1 MPGFKSRPAIGFGLV
16 LAMLVGI
23 TLYGISVVNAIDSGL
38 TTVNDVNSVK
48 QRYAINFRGSVHDRA
63 ISLRDVVLVDNQTE
77 FTEAVDEIDRLAK
90 FYAESAIQLDLM
102 FAGPDS
108 ATAEE
113 RDILASIQEIE
124 AETLPLITQVVE
136 LRSLG
141 DNDEAHRLLMEEAR
155 PRFVTWLA
163 RINQFIDY
171 QEASNDVI
179 AGDARARAE
188 GFQSLMLG
196 LTALAVVLGAGI
208 AWFIA
213 RSVSRPLATA
223 TALADDIAGDDLA
236 RMIEVA
242 QSAADGDLTVRF
254 TPRVRDIDVD
264 RNDEMG
270 VLLRSFAGM
279 SEAVNAFGVAFNET
293 LDGLSVAVGGASTVA
308 NDVLTNASRVAETAS
323 ETARGAGEVAESIN
337 GVAGDNHT
345 QASRTQETIEAIA
358 EIETVLGRTIEALQ
372 EAMTASGEARGVS
385 EEGRTTLI
393 ETSEAM
399 GRITQSI
406 DRAADHVSQMG
417 ESSRQVEE
425 VVDLIR
431 SIAEQTNLLAL
442 NAAIEAARAGDAG
455 RGFAVVATEVKALA
469 EQSSKSTDKVAVMVT
484 QMRDSVQRA
493 MESMG
498 QGREDV
504 AAGASTVHAVESAFS
519 AIDESIVGIVD
530 RVAEVNAFGEDISLA
545 SARIRGQAEELLQ
558 LTDGISLTTQGVAA
572 ASEESA
578 AVSEELGA
586 VSEELSASANELTE
600 LMNRFRTA

>member
-1 MPGFKSRPAIGFGLV
+1 MPGFKSRPALGFGLI
-16 LAMLVGI
+16 LLMLVGI
-23 TLYGISVVNAIDSGL
+23 TLYGVTVVNSIDRGL

-63 ISLRDVVLVDNQTE
+63 ISLRDVVLVDTQVE
-77 FTEAVDEIDRLAK
+77 LDDAIEEIDRLAQ
-90 FYAESAIQLDLM
+90 FYAESAIQLDDMLA
-102 FAGPDS
+102 AGEDTSP
-108 ATAEE
+108 EE
-113 RDILASIQEIE
+113 REILQSIKQIE

-136 LRSLG
+136 LRTTG
-141 DNDEAHRLLMEEAR
+141 DADEAHRLLMEEAR

-163 RINQFIDY
+163 RINQFIDH
-171 QEASNDVI
+171 QEEANKLI
-179 AGDARARAE
+179 AADARARAE
-188 GFQSLMLG
+188 GFQPLMLA
-196 LTALAVVLGAGI
+196 LTTIAVALGAGI

-223 TALADDIAGDDLA
+223 TALADDIATKDLA
-236 RMIEVA
+236 QMIEVA
-242 QSAADGDLTVRF
+242 QSAAAGDLTPRF
-254 TPRVRDIDVD
+254 TPQERVIDVD

-270 VLLRSFAGM
+270 VLLRSFADM
-279 SEAVNAFGVAFNET
+279 SDAVKEFGLAFNET
-293 LDGLSVAVGGASTVA
+293 LDGLSVAVGGATTVA
-308 NDVLTNASRVAETAS
+308 NDVLANASRVAATAS
-323 ETARGAGEVAESIN
+323 ETAKGANEVAESIG

-345 QASRTQETIEAIA
+345 QATRTQETIEAIA
-358 EIETVLGRTIEALQ
+358 EIEAVLERTIQALQ
-372 EAMTASGEARGVS
+372 QAMAASGEARGVS
-385 EEGRTTLI
+385 GEGRSTLI
-393 ETSEAM
+393 ETSQAM

-469 EQSSKSTDKVAVMVT
+469 EESSKSTDKVAVMVT
-484 QMRDSVQRA
+484 QMRESVERA
-493 MESMG
+493 MESMT
-498 QGREDV
+498 QGRGDV
-504 AAGASTVHAVESAFS
+504 AAGAATVHAVESAFS
-519 AIDESIVGIVD
+519 AIDESIVGIVE
-530 RVAEVNAFGEDISLA
+530 RVAEVNTFGEDISLA

-578 AVSEELGA
+578 AVSQELGA
-586 VSEELSASANELTE
+586 VSEELSASANELGE
-600 LMNRFRTA
+600 LMNRFRTV